1 MGSCFGLVEL
11 PIYNR
16 KTHRFV
22 SPTGHLFGF
31 DPPACRNEKGPNGA
45 IQGSLPFTQSPLE
58 KPRHVKL
65 FFWGHLRSLMKV
77 VFWLLGPFANFG
89 CLSEGPPREFIAKRL
104 LPQDGSLCAGR
115 PQPPAACA
123 AMRRGRA
130 VRRGIFTLWPWGFR
144 TTSGCSRGTF
154 PILSGI
160 LLFMNSFFLLSH
172 SFRGTASSFPSELA

>member
-45 IQGSLPFTQSPLE
+45 IQGSLPFTQSPPE

-77 VFWLLGPFANFG
+77 VGFWGPFASFG
-89 CLSEGPPREFIAKRL
+89 CQRDLHENSSNAPCPRMGHSALGAPDHPRPALRCGAAELSGEESSHGPGASEPHRDVGVPFPFFPDPSFHEIIKKPRE
-104 LPQDGSLCAGR
+104 
-115 PQPPAACA
+115 
-123 AMRRGRA
+123 
-130 VRRGIFTLWPWGFR
+130 
-144 TTSGCSRGTF
+144 
-154 PILSGI
+154 
-160 LLFMNSFFLLSH
+160 
-172 SFRGTASSFPSELA
+172 TANY